1 MYPFF
6 IVIDFGRPV
15 ISSQQNPLGTTV
27 CGSSYKIYL
36 SGPRQQPR
44 KWHSEWFCLF
54 IVKRIFQNKT
64 KILKRSIILMV
75 LSVEVNLIAFLCV
88 RRSNSTVRSI
98 ILRGQGTCCNDDGQS
113 LTLRRLRMFS
123 PRHQMTEIQRY
134 ANIVLCV
141 VTAVAIVFAVIE
153 DKSRK
158 QIWRVS
164 VDICGKHW
172 IVILFGELLRR
183 TIYVE

>member
-1 MYPFF
+1 M
-6 IVIDFGRPV
+6 
-15 ISSQQNPLGTTV
+15 
-27 CGSSYKIYL
+27 
-36 SGPRQQPR
+36 
-44 KWHSEWFCLF
+44 
-54 IVKRIFQNKT
+54 KRIFQNKT

-88 RRSNSTVRSI
+88 RRVPDGFPYRSNSTVRSI

-141 VTAVAIVFAVIE
+141 VTAVAIVVAVIE
-153 DKSRK
+153 DESRYEESRS
-158 QIWRVS
+158 IFPAS
-164 VDICGKHW
+164 T
-172 IVILFGELLRR
+172 ELLFCSASC
-183 TIYVE
+183 